1 MKLIQIYCKHCSI
14 RILSTRFHQFELS
27 FQLYYAL
34 AKYNILDLEELQIL
48 ETKCY
53 EINSNILQTVLNKN
67 IIQFHQ
73 FLMNFC
79 IIFLLCFN

>member
-1 MKLIQIYCKHCSI
+1 MDLEELQIFETKCYEINSN
-14 RILSTRFHQFELS
+14 ILQTLLNKNITRFELS

-53 EINSNILQTVLNKN
+53 EINSYIL
-67 IIQFHQ
+67 
-73 FLMNFC
+73 
-79 IIFLLCFN
+79 

>member
-1 MKLIQIYCKHCSI
+1 MDLEELQIFETKCYEINSN
-14 RILSTRFHQFELS
+14 ILQTLLNKNITRFHQFELS

-53 EINSNILQTVLNKN
+53 EVNSYIL
-67 IIQFHQ
+67 
-73 FLMNFC
+73 
-79 IIFLLCFN
+79 